1 MNRIILIFT
10 VLAAL
15 VPTAMSNVSAPSA
28 AYSQVAELNN
38 ISTSTQCLDFNQD
51 GICESIV
58 LVNGTVINNPDVPV
72 IAPTINGNNITNS
85 TAATATVGV
94 EVDENDP
101 CGGGV
106 EYKLDGEIF
115 CTPEEYEDARKIQYE
130 QEQGEK
136 EYPRPLLTE
145 YMPKPSSSND
155 NNNDDDNDDKGDED
169 SDDGGNPY
177 CDELATPYSEDCFD
191 RKDYDQETGLYPCKD
206 GSYVGDWRDCTGGGS
221 NNDDDD
227 NDNDLPNC
235 NDVEY
240 GTRCDGS
247 EDEDSTLDDETEYED
262 DGYIDEDEDGQ
273 DDDEEEDSGGDEGLF
288 G

>member
-1 MNRIILIFT
+1 MMPAT
-10 VLAAL
+10 
-15 VPTAMSNVSAPSA
+15 

-38 ISTSTQCLDFNQD
+38 ISTSTQKQTQTPVSTQCLDFNQD

-58 LVNGTVINNPDVPV
+58 LFNGTIINNPDVPV
-72 IAPTINGNNITNS
+72 IARTINGNNITNS

-101 CGGGV
+101 CSEGV

-115 CTPEEYEDARKIQYE
+115 CTPEQYEDARKIQYE
-130 QEQGEK
+130 QEQED
-136 EYPRPLLTE
+136 EDE
-145 YMPKPSSSND
+145 NE
-155 NNNDDDNDDKGDED
+155 NVDKGDED

-227 NDNDLPNC
+227 NDSDLPNC

-273 DDDEEEDSGGDEGLF
+273 DDDEEDSGGDEGLF